1 MKENQFMSVLFW
13 LYTQKTDDSGKAP
26 IYCRITI
33 GGNRTQFSTAKRV
46 HPDHWN
52 SEANKVSNKCPDAV
66 AINEDLETI
75 KGDLRKIFNQLSA
88 LHNHVTGDMVKLKY
102 TGKDQERKTIMELF
116 KFNYALWHEK
126 YKQKKAALK
135 TVQRFATVK
144 IKMTRFLQKEY
155 SVTDKPLSAIN
166 SAFATNFQHYLTIHE
181 SLTENTISVYLRFTK
196 QIFKLGVAKKW
207 INENPFKDTKT
218 PYRHPPR
225 EILSMAELKTLAT
238 VYLPHKRLDEVRDAY
253 VFSCYTGFAYIDVSN
268 LTPDNIVIG
277 MDGNKWA
284 KTQRQKTGMPELVPL
299 LPPALEII
307 EKYKEHPY
315 CVANNKLLPILSNQK
330 YNKNLKQIAKFARIK
345 KNLTTH
351 IARHTFATTILL
363 DNDVPLETTSRL
375 LGHNSIRSTQI
386 YAKVTLKKLSNNM
399 NDLKAK
405 LFSNDKFAK
414 TGTTN

>member
-1 MKENQFMSVLFW
+1 MKENQFMSILFW
-13 LYTQKTDDSGKAP
+13 LYTQKTDNFGKAP

-33 GGNRTQFSTAKRV
+33 DGNRTQFSTAKRV
-46 HPDHWN
+46 NPGHWN
-52 SEANKVSNKCPDAV
+52 AAGNKVSNKCSDA
-66 AINEDLETI
+66 AGINEDLESI
-75 KGDLRKIFNQLSA
+75 KGDLRRIFNQLSA
-88 LHNHVTGDMVKLKY
+88 TQPYVTGDMVKMKF
-102 TGKDQERKTIMELF
+102 TGKDQEKRTIMELF
-116 KFNYALWHEK
+116 KFNYSLWTEK

-155 SVTDKPLSAIN
+155 NVTDKPLSSLN
-166 SAFATNFQHYLTIHE
+166 SSFATNFQHYLTLRE
-181 SLTENTISVYLRFTK
+181 NLTENTISVYLRFTK

-207 INENPFKDTKT
+207 LDENPFRDTKT
-218 PYRHPPR
+218 PYKHPPR
-225 EILSMAELKTLAT
+225 EILTMAELKSLAT
-238 VYLPHKRLDEVRDAY
+238 VYLPSKGLCEVRDAY
-253 VFSCYTGFAYIDVSN
+253 VFSCYTGFAYIDAAN

-284 KTQRQKTGMPELVPL
+284 KTNRQKTGMPELVPL

-307 EKYKEHPY
+307 EKYKNHPF

-330 YNKNLKQIAKFARIK
+330 YNKNLKQIARFARIK

-363 DNDVPLETTSRL
+363 DNDVPLETTSKL

-399 NDLKAK
+399 NDLKNK
-405 LFSNDKFAK
+405 LFSNSKIAQ
-414 TGTTN
+414 TGS